1 MASRKNG
8 LERKDALLDAAL
20 DCFVSRGVHATGI
33 EAVRKAAGAS
43 PSSVYHL
50 FGGVNDLVVAL
61 LERTSE
67 RWVAHLTKRVIATK
81 TGAEAIAALV
91 DGHLEWVLAHRKEA
105 RFLYQAM
112 ALELAGSERQRLVAF
127 KKKLKEPLFEYLSG
141 FAKRGEL
148 PAWSTATLELVVL
161 GPAHEACRR
170 LLAGGDVDV
179 AWMRRAL
186 PHLAWKAVCET

>member
-8 LERKDALLDAAL
+8 LERRDALLDAAL
-20 DCFVSRGVHATGI
+20 DCFVTRGVHATGI

-61 LERTSE
+61 LVRTCE
-67 RWVAHLTKRVIATK
+67 RWVAHLTKRVSATT
-81 TGAEAIAALV
+81 TGAEAIEALV

-112 ALELAGSERQRLVAF
+112 ALELAGSERQRLDVF
-127 KKKLKEPLFEYLSG
+127 KKKLKEPLFKHLSG
-141 FAKRGEL
+141 LTKGGEL
-148 PAWSTATLELVVL
+148 PGWPTATLELVVL

-186 PHLAWKAVCET
+186 PHLAWKTIFEA